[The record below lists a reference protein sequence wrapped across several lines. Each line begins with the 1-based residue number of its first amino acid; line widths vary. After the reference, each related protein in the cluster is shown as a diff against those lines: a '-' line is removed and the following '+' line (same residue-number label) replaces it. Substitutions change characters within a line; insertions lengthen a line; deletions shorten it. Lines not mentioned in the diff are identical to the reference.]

1 MGQEGKV
8 NVADGCF
15 TERAMPSILKTR
27 VCYFNVPRPLCKTV
41 KSETVS
47 WVDLVDSLTRDTK
60 GLRRYREVNL
70 I

>member
-8 NVADGCF
+8 NVADGCL
-15 TERAMPSILKTR
+15 TERATPSILRTW
-27 VCYFNVPRPLCKTV
+27 VCSFNVPRPLCKTV
-41 KSETVS
+41 KSETIS
-47 WVDLVDSLTRDTK
+47 WVDLVDSLTQDTK